1 MPRTCRTAATRVN
14 AAPAHKKDLKAHE
27 LRYIVHCNIT
37 LDSTGNIMDQLINEF
52 AAEAQAD
59 NQDAAA
65 PQVVEA
71 APKVKAERKPYTRKA
86 AAPAVVE
93 AVKKVNSRRVKT
105 ERKPYTRKAVNTA
118 PAIET
123 PNVAES
129 AQSAAAAF
137 QSKETTM
144 QFDPA
149 NWMKSFTTLPAMQ
162 SLPTLPGAEGLQAF
176 FTEAGSRG
184 QHALERSRTVAE
196 EVTAMAR
203 ANMEALAETSRIA
216 AAGAKSLGETLVER
230 SREGLEQAA
239 AEVKT
244 LTDAQSPTEFFQRQS
259 EIARASFDRAV
270 ADSSRFTET
279 LVKLA
284 GEAMQ
289 PLSSQAAV
297 NAEKMNTIAA

>member
-1 MPRTCRTAATRVN
+1 
-14 AAPAHKKDLKAHE
+14 
-27 LRYIVHCNIT
+27 
-37 LDSTGNIMDQLINEF
+37 MDQLINEA

-59 NQDAAA
+59 HHDAVT
-65 PQVVEA
+65 PQVLD
-71 APKVKAERKPYTRKA
+71 
-86 AAPAVVE
+86 
-93 AVKKVNSRRVKT
+93 AVKKVNARRVKT
-105 ERKPYTRKAVNTA
+105 ERKPKARKAINTA

-123 PNVAES
+123 PNVAET
-129 AQSAAAAF
+129 AKSAASTF
-137 QSKETTM
+137 QPKETTM

-149 NWMKSFTTLPAMQ
+149 NWMKSFTSMGAMPT
-162 SLPTLPGAEGLQAF
+162 LPTLPGTEGLQALVA
-176 FTEAGSRG
+176 EAGSRG
-184 QHALERSRTVAE
+184 QVALERSRTVAE

-216 AAGAKSLGETLVER
+216 AAGAKSLSETLLER

-244 LTDAQSPTEFFQRQS
+244 LTAAQSPTEFFQRQS